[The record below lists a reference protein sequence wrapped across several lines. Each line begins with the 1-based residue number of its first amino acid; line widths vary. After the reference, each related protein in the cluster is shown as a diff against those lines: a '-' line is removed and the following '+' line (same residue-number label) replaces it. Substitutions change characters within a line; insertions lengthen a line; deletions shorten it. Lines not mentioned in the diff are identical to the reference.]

1 MDLTTILIGLVV
13 IIAIYLVL
21 VYNKLVKL
29 KVRSEEGESDI
40 EVQLK
45 RRHDLI
51 PNLLET
57 VRGYAKHES
66 SVLEKVT
73 IARTQAM
80 SADTLKAKAE
90 NENFLSST
98 LKTLFAVAENYP
110 DLKANANFLE
120 LQRELSD
127 TEDKIQASRRF
138 YNTVVRDLNTAIAT
152 FPTNIVAGL
161 FQFKTREFFDI
172 EEGEKAVPKV
182 SFDSQK

>member
-1 MDLTTILIGLVV
+1 MNIFTILLGVLLVLIV
-13 IIAIYLVL
+13 YLVL
-21 VYNKLVKL
+21 IYNKLVKL
-29 KVRSEEGESDI
+29 KVRAQEGESDI

-57 VRGYAKHES
+57 VRGYATHEKDT
-66 SVLEKVT
+66 LEKVT

-80 SADTLKAKAE
+80 SADSLKAKAE
-90 NENFLSST
+90 NENFLSNT
-98 LKTLFAVAENYP
+98 LKSLFAVAESYP
-110 DLKANANFLE
+110 ELKANANFLE

-138 YNTVVRDLNTAIAT
+138 YNTVVRDLNTAIDT
-152 FPTNIVAGL
+152 FPTNLIADA
-161 FQFKTREFFDI
+161 FKFIKREFFDI

-182 SFDSQK
+182 SFKK